1 MERAREWFNKLVRE
15 LEFLAAPGR
24 TRRSISMH
32 TATIIY
38 KSFILPVIDYCDTV
52 WSCCG
57 CVNADNKEKLQR
69 RAGRIIIQT
78 DSSDDELAHLK
89 YDTLGLRREMHVL
102 NLVKKC
108 LNYRCPQFL
117 NDYFYLNRDILPRRT
132 RQSNHLRLFSV
143 KLECTRKAIYYH
155 GCVVFNRNL

>member
-1 MERAREWFNKLVRE
+1 MDESLSWNARVNDLISKVSKRIGIL
-15 LEFLAAPGR
+15 GR

-108 LNYRCPQFL
+108 LN
-117 NDYFYLNRDILPRRT
+117 
-132 RQSNHLRLFSV
+132 
-143 KLECTRKAIYYH
+143 
-155 GCVVFNRNL
+155 